1 MKTQNSNKQQ
11 CYRAIQPRQSFP
23 DLSLF
28 QPFEPPP
35 AAHPYPDTSTKQ
47 QSIAGWTTSQLF
59 VVSIPTKRFFFCSSY
74 LLPSLMPFP
83 YLHFSSH
90 AMYRW
95 PDKAHESD
103 SLFYDEIH
111 LVLSILPPTDFLPLL
126 SFLHRNEAT
135 APLCCY
141 MYYLYLS
148 FLRAH
153 LLLRQTPKKDS

>member
-1 MKTQNSNKQQ
+1 MCIRDS
-11 CYRAIQPRQSFP
+11 
-23 DLSLF
+23 
-28 QPFEPPP
+28 
-35 AAHPYPDTSTKQ
+35 PYPDTSTKQ

-111 LVLSILPPTDFLPLL
+111 LVLSILPPTDFLPPVSYTHLSASKSETTLRKYSAVTFKRLL
-126 SFLHRNEAT
+126 KN
-135 APLCCY
+135 
-141 MYYLYLS
+141 
-148 FLRAH
+148 
-153 LLLRQTPKKDS
+153 PKSRPTFHSVVVSHFKSGLPI